1 VTDAYNH
8 QAAGHA
14 TIDRPAAP
22 TRPIEPDASVG
33 DLLSRVTDDFSQLV
47 RSHVE
52 LAKVEIKDEVARAGR
67 GAGLL
72 TGGAVAGLFA
82 LLMLSFAF
90 AWALAETIDAG
101 WAFLVVGLVWAAV
114 AAGLALVGKRQLQ
127 AVEPIPE
134 TTTQTIRDDIQWA
147 KEQR

>member
-1 VTDAYNH
+1 VTEAFNP
-8 QAAGHA
+8 QRANA
-14 TIDRPAAP
+14 TLDRPAAP

-47 RSHVE
+47 RTHVE

-82 LLMLSFAF
+82 VLMLSFAV

-127 AVEPIPE
+127 TVEPIPE

>member
-1 VTDAYNH
+1 VTDSFTD
-8 QAAGHA
+8 QRGHA
-14 TIDRPAAP
+14 TMDPPAAP

-82 LLMLSFAF
+82 VLMLSFAV

-134 TTTQTIRDDIQWA
+134 TTSQTIRDDIQWA